1 MHYLILSTL
10 GLICVV
16 AQSNV
21 NITSTDIMLIQSSK
35 NITTINEAP
44 ATVNINK
51 NMNIIKKICIIA
63 VVVAGVI
70 LSIVVIGVLVRRH
83 QAKIKSDE
91 AAKAKELESIEES
104 SEKASSE
111 KEFKPKANIESILGK
126 HNIVAIV

>member
-1 MHYLILSTL
+1 MHYFILSTL

-51 NMNIIKKICIIA
+51 NMNIIKKICIIT

-70 LSIVVIGVLVRRH
+70 LSIVVIGVLVRRN

-104 SEKASSE
+104 SEKASNE
-111 KEFKPKANIESILGK
+111 KELKPKANIESILGK

>member
-21 NITSTDIMLIQSSK
+21 NITSTEIVLIQSSK

-51 NMNIIKKICIIA
+51 NMNIIKKICIIT

-111 KEFKPKANIESILGK
+111 K
-126 HNIVAIV
+126 